1 MDETD
6 RLRRPDES
14 MLDRWFT
21 KRLGQVV
28 GPTGERIH
36 FVHRRHWLVLVA
48 PGALLTVGC
57 VVVLLAQEPRLWLAL
72 SAGGWVLLERWR
84 RRWGQLRTA
93 LVAALW
99 LVPLWLTLGLASELF
114 RALALLALLVALLVT
129 ITRWCCEA
137 LVLTDTSLWKISG
150 VLTTASPKAPLTQ
163 ILFQD
168 VRQSMVEQALRCGTL
183 SFDTAGASDA
193 PLAHFGPID
202 DPFVVSAEI
211 HQQRLRSS
219 PAGRAVPPPPP

>member
-1 MDETD
+1 VDETE

-14 MLDRWFT
+14 MLDRWFS

-28 GPTGERIH
+28 GPTGERVH

-48 PGALLTVGC
+48 PGVLLTVGC
-57 VVVLLAQEPRLWLAL
+57 VVVILAQEPRLWLAL
-72 SAGGWVLLERWR
+72 FAVGWTLLERR
-84 RRWGQLRTA
+84 RQRWGRVRTA
-93 LVAALW
+93 LAASLW
-99 LVPLWLTLGLASELF
+99 LVPLWLTLGLPSGLL
-114 RALALLALLVALLVT
+114 RAGALLGLLVVLLVT
-129 ITRWCCEA
+129 IARWCCEA

-168 VRQSMVEQALRCGTL
+168 VRQSVVEQALRCGTL